1 MKANYMSMRI
11 ALFVNSKIYHE
22 LKTPPEWIW
31 LVVYQPRQI
40 NIQYGD

>member
-1 MKANYMSMRI
+1 MKANYMSLRI
-11 ALFVNSKIYHE
+11 AKLINRIVYHE
-22 LKTPPEWIW
+22 MGTAPEWIW